1 MPRTNKMIHVLE
13 QGEIVIFTTAEE
25 LDYQSGFEMSRTW
38 ADVIL
43 VDFEHDPFDTVG
55 LKSFMK
61 GISDGFNSNDLEFMP
76 SVITTLPSNCMTP
89 DEVLYNSWQVR
100 HVLGTG
106 VHGVLHTHAR
116 TPEAV
121 KAFVSTTRYPFN
133 NLGLNEGLNEGL
145 RGSGGQDFASKIWQ
159 ITAEEYLSKADPW
172 PLNPKG
178 ELILGLKIED
188 RHCVANADD
197 IAKVPGIA
205 FAEWGPGDMG
215 MSYMQPDAHDPP
227 YPDVMNDARNKIKSA
242 LEKNGKV
249 FYSSWLDESMSQE
262 ERLDYIIDE
271 LGCKMVGIPA
281 TLTES
286 EQKELVQYGRN
297 KTGRKMPV

>member
-13 QGEIVIFTTAEE
+13 QDEIVIFTTTEE

-172 PLNPKG
+172 PLNPEG

-188 RHCVANADD
+188 KYCLESAPE
-197 IAKVPGIA
+197 ITKIPGIA

-215 MSYMQPDAHDPP
+215 MSFGFPDSHDPP
-227 YPDVMNDARNKIKSA
+227 YPKEMDMARDLIK
-242 LEKNGKV
+242 LECDKNGMA
-249 FYSSWLDESMSQE
+249 FYSSWRDPSMSEKDQIKYAIQVVGARIVMVESM
-262 ERLDYIIDE
+262 E
-271 LGCKMVGIPA
+271 LA
-281 TLTES
+281 TFARSL
-286 EQKELVQYGRN
+286 KG
-297 KTGRKMPV
+297 

>member
-13 QGEIVIFTTAEE
+13 QDEIVIFTTVEE

-89 DEVLYNSWQVR
+89 NEVLYNSWQVR

-172 PLNPKG
+172 PLNPDG

-188 RHCVANADD
+188 KYCLESAPE
-197 IAKVPGIA
+197 ITKIPGIA

-215 MSYMQPDAHDPP
+215 MSFGFPDAHDPP
-227 YPDVMNDARNKIKSA
+227 YPKEMDMARDSIK
-242 LEKNGKV
+242 LECDKNGMA
-249 FYSSWLDESMSQE
+249 FYSSWRDPSMSEKDQIKYAIQVVGARIVMVESM
-262 ERLDYIIDE
+262 E
-271 LGCKMVGIPA
+271 LA
-281 TLTES
+281 TFARSL
-286 EQKELVQYGRN
+286 KE
-297 KTGRKMPV
+297 

>member
-1 MPRTNKMIHVLE
+1 MTRTNKMIHVLE
-13 QGEIVIFTTAEE
+13 QDEIVIFTTVEE

-43 VDFEHDPFDTVG
+43 IDFEHDPFNTVG

-76 SVITTLPSNCMTP
+76 SVITTLPSTCMTP

-145 RGSGGQDFASKIWQ
+145 RGSGGQAFASKIWQ

-172 PLNPKG
+172 PLNPDG

-188 RHCVANADD
+188 KYCLESAPE
-197 IAKVPGIA
+197 ITKIPGIA

-215 MSYMQPDAHDPP
+215 MSFGFPDAHDPP
-227 YPDVMNDARNKIKSA
+227 YPKEMDMARDLIK
-242 LEKNGKV
+242 LECDKNGMA
-249 FYSSWLDESMSQE
+249 FYSSWRDPSMSEKNQIKYAIQVVGAKIVMVESM
-262 ERLDYIIDE
+262 E
-271 LGCKMVGIPA
+271 LA
-281 TLTES
+281 TFARSL
-286 EQKELVQYGRN
+286 KG
-297 KTGRKMPV
+297 

>member
-13 QGEIVIFTTAEE
+13 QDEIVIFTTTEE

-61 GISDGFNSNDLEFMP
+61 GVSDGFNSNDLEFMP

-172 PLNPKG
+172 PLNPEG

-188 RHCVANADD
+188 KYCLESAPE
-197 IAKVPGIA
+197 ITKIPGIA

-215 MSYMQPDAHDPP
+215 MSFGFPDAHDPP
-227 YPDVMNDARNKIKSA
+227 YPKEMDMARDLIK
-242 LEKNGKV
+242 LECDKNGMA
-249 FYSSWLDESMSQE
+249 FYSSWRDPSMSEKDQIKYAIQVVGARIVMVESM
-262 ERLDYIIDE
+262 E
-271 LGCKMVGIPA
+271 LA
-281 TLTES
+281 TFARSL
-286 EQKELVQYGRN
+286 KG
-297 KTGRKMPV
+297 

>member
-1 MPRTNKMIHVLE
+1 MTRTNKMIHVLE
-13 QGEIVIFTTAEE
+13 QDEIVIFTTVEE

-43 VDFEHDPFDTVG
+43 IDFEHDPFNTVG

-145 RGSGGQDFASKIWQ
+145 RGSGGQAFASKIWQ

-172 PLNPKG
+172 PLNPDG

-188 RHCVANADD
+188 KYCLESAPE
-197 IAKVPGIA
+197 ITKIPGIA

-215 MSYMQPDAHDPP
+215 MSFGFPDAHDPP
-227 YPDVMNDARNKIKSA
+227 YPKEMDMARDLIK
-242 LEKNGKV
+242 LECDKNGMA
-249 FYSSWLDESMSQE
+249 FYSSWRDPSMSEKNQIKYAIQVVGAKIVMVESM
-262 ERLDYIIDE
+262 E
-271 LGCKMVGIPA
+271 LA
-281 TLTES
+281 TFARSL
-286 EQKELVQYGRN
+286 KG
-297 KTGRKMPV
+297 

>member
-13 QGEIVIFTTAEE
+13 QDEIVIFTTTEE

-43 VDFEHDPFDTVG
+43 IDFEHDPFNTVG

-172 PLNPKG
+172 PLNPDG

-188 RHCVANADD
+188 KYCLESAPE
-197 IAKVPGIA
+197 ITKIPGIA

-215 MSYMQPDAHDPP
+215 MSFGFPDAHDPP
-227 YPDVMNDARNKIKSA
+227 YPKEMDMARDLIK
-242 LEKNGKV
+242 LECDKNGMA
-249 FYSSWLDESMSQE
+249 FYSSWRDPSMSEKDQIKYAIQVVGARIVMVESM
-262 ERLDYIIDE
+262 E
-271 LGCKMVGIPA
+271 LA
-281 TLTES
+281 TFARSL
-286 EQKELVQYGRN
+286 KG
-297 KTGRKMPV
+297 

>member
-13 QGEIVIFTTAEE
+13 QDEIVIFTTVEE

-89 DEVLYNSWQVR
+89 NEVLYNSWQVR

-116 TPEAV
+116 TTEAV

-172 PLNPKG
+172 PLNPDG

-188 RHCVANADD
+188 KYCLESAPE
-197 IAKVPGIA
+197 ITKIPGIA

-215 MSYMQPDAHDPP
+215 MSFGFPDAHDPP
-227 YPDVMNDARNKIKSA
+227 YPKEMDMARDLIK
-242 LEKNGKV
+242 LECDKNGMA
-249 FYSSWLDESMSQE
+249 FYSSWRDPSMSEKDQIKYAIQVVGARIVMVESM
-262 ERLDYIIDE
+262 E
-271 LGCKMVGIPA
+271 LA
-281 TLTES
+281 TFARSL
-286 EQKELVQYGRN
+286 KE
-297 KTGRKMPV
+297 

>member
-13 QGEIVIFTTAEE
+13 QDEIVIFTTTEE
-25 LDYQSGFEMSRTW
+25 LDYQSGVEMSKTW
-38 ADVIL
+38 ADAIL
-43 VDFEHDPFDTVG
+43 VDFEHDPFDTIG

-61 GISDGFNSNDLEFMP
+61 GISDGFITNNLDFMP

-89 DEVLYNSWQVR
+89 EEVLYNSWQVR
-100 HVLGTG
+100 HVLGVG

-121 KAFVSTTRYPFN
+121 KTFISTTRYPFN
-133 NLGLNEGLNEGL
+133 NLGLNQGLNEGL

-159 ITAEEYLSKADPW
+159 MNTDEYLSKADPW
-172 PLNPKG
+172 PLNPDG

-188 RHCVANADD
+188 KFCLEMAPE
-197 IAKVPGIA
+197 ITKIPGIA

-215 MSYMQPDAHDPP
+215 MSFGFPDAHDPP
-227 YPDVMNDARNKIKSA
+227 YPDIMNQARNKIKSA
-242 LEKNGKV
+242 LDKNGIV
-249 FYSSWLDESMSQE
+249 FYSSWMDESMTQE

-281 TLTES
+281 MLTKA
-286 EQKELVQYGRN
+286 EQKNLLEYGRK

>member
-1 MPRTNKMIHVLE
+1 MIHVLE
-13 QGEIVIFTTAEE
+13 QDEIVIFTTVEE

-43 VDFEHDPFDTVG
+43 IDFEHDPFNTVG

-145 RGSGGQDFASKIWQ
+145 RGSGGQAFASKIWQ

-172 PLNPKG
+172 PLNPDG

-188 RHCVANADD
+188 KYCLESAPE
-197 IAKVPGIA
+197 ITKIPGIA

-215 MSYMQPDAHDPP
+215 MSFGFPDAHDPP
-227 YPDVMNDARNKIKSA
+227 YP
-242 LEKNGKV
+242 
-249 FYSSWLDESMSQE
+249 
-262 ERLDYIIDE
+262 
-271 LGCKMVGIPA
+271 
-281 TLTES
+281 
-286 EQKELVQYGRN
+286 KE
-297 KTGRKMPV
+297 